1 MKHLLTNLG
10 INLNNIHTSG
20 LFIFLA
26 AFIAPIKNSMIAVS
40 ALIAIDF
47 IFGLIAAYKT
57 GQKIESK
64 KMSRTAVKLFV
75 YQVLLISAHLCEKY
89 LLEFIPFVQITLGFF
104 ALVEFVSI
112 GESFSKITGQN
123 FIAYA
128 KNIIMSK
135 FKEKLPDT
143 SNPIE
148 PNKPEDNHTDESNI

>member
-10 INLNNIHTSG
+10 INLSNIQSSG
-20 LFIFLA
+20 LIVFLL

-40 ALIAIDF
+40 VLIAIDF
-47 IFGLIAAYKT
+47 IFGIIAAYKT

-75 YQVLLISAHLCEKY
+75 YQFLLIAAHLCEKY
-89 LLEFIPFVQITLGFF
+89 LLEWIPFVQITLGFF

-143 SNPIE
+143 PNPLD
-148 PNKPEDNHTDESNI
+148 KPEDNHTDESNI

>member
-10 INLNNIHTSG
+10 INLNNLQSSG
-20 LFIFLA
+20 LIVFLL
-26 AFIAPIKNSMIAVS
+26 AFIAPIKNAMIAVS
-40 ALIAIDF
+40 VLIAIDF
-47 IFGLIAAYKT
+47 VFGIIAAIKSKE
-57 GQKIESK
+57 KIESK

-89 LLEFIPFVQITLGFF
+89 LLEWIPFVQVTLGFF
-104 ALVEFVSI
+104 ALVEFISI

-135 FKEKLPDT
+135 FKEKMPDVP
-143 SNPIE
+143 NPLDKQE
-148 PNKPEDNHTDESNI
+148 EDNHTDESNNG